1 MIELI
6 EDYKKW
12 DELVSGADVF
22 HLSGYARAFAESCGN
37 PSFKEHFCG
46 KPGLICY
53 EEDLGKLVY
62 PVMIREI
69 TGTNYKDLV
78 SPYGY
83 SGPYI
88 SGNINVAKWLYQ
100 MNLFCREKGI
110 VSEFLRL
117 NPFFLQSF
125 PTTKYKG
132 AVTCLDIEKLEPELI
147 WNGFEKRC
155 RNAINRAIR
164 AGVQVARAVP
174 NVPDKGNIAV
184 MARLYNETMTRNG
197 ASEKYL
203 FSEEFFSNLFKFLP
217 NNSILFIAFFEGK
230 PIAAATFLYR
240 MPYFH
245 YYLAGSNKV
254 TGLAPNNL
262 ILWEAIKYAKTMGFK
277 TFNFGGGVGGEQDKL
292 KKFKQSFSK
301 QEVAFHVMEAIHMPK
316 EYLEL
321 CKGKKTD
328 FFPAY
333 RG

>member
-6 EDYKKW
+6 EDYEKW
-12 DELVSGADVF
+12 DELVFGADVF

-37 PSFKEHFCG
+37 PSFKENFCG

-100 MNLFCREKGI
+100 MNLFCRERGI

-125 PTTKYKG
+125 PTTRYKG

-155 RNAINRAIR
+155 RNAINKALKEPLWAEKIENPR
-164 AGVQVARAVP
+164 G
-174 NVPDKGNIAV
+174 KSYL
-184 MARLYNETMTRNG
+184 MARLYNETMERNG
-197 ASEKYL
+197 ASQKYL
-203 FSEEFFSNLFKFLP
+203 FPKEFFSNLFKFLP
-217 NNSILFIAFFEGK
+217 NNSVLFVAYRESI
-230 PIAAATFLYR
+230 PVAAATFIYNG
-240 MPYFH
+240 PYFH

-254 TGLAPNNL
+254 PGLAPNNL

-292 KKFKQSFSK
+292 KKFKQGFSK